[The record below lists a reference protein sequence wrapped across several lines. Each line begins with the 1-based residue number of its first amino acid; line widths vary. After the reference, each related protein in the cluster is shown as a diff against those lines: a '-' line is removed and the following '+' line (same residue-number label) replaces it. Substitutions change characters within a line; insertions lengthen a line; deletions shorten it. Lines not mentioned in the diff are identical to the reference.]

1 MPDAKIV
8 QFADDVTLI
17 TSDRDPERAVQKM
30 NEALEQFERYAAGN
44 WLAPEPT
51 KTQVLYCTGVD
62 KGKIKTKCE
71 MAGQELEVTEAI
83 KILGFHLDE
92 RLSGEEHCAKAA
104 GKAAAATAAIKRATR
119 YLRME
124 DKITLLEA
132 LAHPPRLLP
141 KRAVQHDRGCRQ
153 PGPAGVQPNSEGS
166 GRTRKDQTIIEE
178 SRMGKLG
185 EAARSNQRS
194 NGRKGCAG

>member
-1 MPDAKIV
+1 MGPLLFALFCEDLQEWVPGAKIV

-71 MAGQELEVTEAI
+71 MAAQELEVTEAT
-83 KILGFHLDE
+83 KILG
-92 RLSGEEHCAKAA
+92 STSMKGYPAKN
-104 GKAAAATAAIKRATR
+104 I
-119 YLRME
+119 
-124 DKITLLEA
+124 
-132 LAHPPRLLP
+132 
-141 KRAVQHDRGCRQ
+141 VQRRPARRQ
-153 PGPAGVQPNSEGS
+153 
-166 GRTRKDQTIIEE
+166 R
-178 SRMGKLG
+178 
-185 EAARSNQRS
+185 QR
-194 NGRKGCAG
+194 RR